1 MSVFEKYKYGH
12 HYRTILVACYLFY
25 TMTMAIKLAYTSQL
39 VEIES
44 FFKTS
49 KALASLGLTIY
60 YFVYALAQVG
70 LGLIISKIDI
80 KKFLVI
86 TAILSAVSFSLIGV
100 TNELWQVW
108 IILGLNGIFQCGGWG
123 GVTYILGKN
132 LPNDTLS
139 HCNKILVTGSVVGT
153 AFSYLVSS
161 ICIEFLSWKLTFV
174 IIGIL
179 YLASTLF
186 LLYQE
191 NKIEKIHSRHDELD
205 FDTFIKDHTHD
216 YVIPKGEKV
225 NLVPIMIFIV
235 VLSFLGN
242 CLYYGIGNWIP
253 SYLKEVHLFPT
264 SLSIL
269 ITLTMPLASVPSR
282 IVMFKSFDKSGKI
295 FPKSTL
301 IGLILT
307 IILVVMVFTYGLN
320 LLFAIIVSLVLKLL
334 VEAYMAS
341 FSSYTLMKFKNYINT
356 GTSSLMVNSAASLGA
371 GVIAIVSGLVMDA
384 FGWSNYYLFLSILCA
399 ISVAICGIGS
409 IIIKKKSN
417 ISTWL

>member
-1 MSVFEKYKYGH
+1 MSTFEKYKYAKN
-12 HYRTILVACYLFY
+12 YKTILIACYLFY
-25 TMTMAIKLAYTSQL
+25 TLTMALKLTYTSQL

-44 FFKTS
+44 FFNTS

-60 YFVYALAQVG
+60 YFVYAIAQVC
-70 LGLIISKIDI
+70 LGLVISKIDI

-86 TAILSAVSFSLIGV
+86 SAILSSVSFSLIGI

-123 GVTYILGKN
+123 GITYILGKN

-139 HCNKILVTGSVVGT
+139 HCSKILVTGSVVGT

-161 ICIEFLSWKLTFV
+161 ICIEFLSWKFTFV
-174 IIGIL
+174 VIGAL

-186 LLYQE
+186 LLIQE
-191 NKIEKIHSRHDELD
+191 SRIEKIHSRHDELD
-205 FDTFIKDHTHD
+205 FDKTIKDHTHD

-225 NLVPIMIFIV
+225 NLVPIIIFIV
-235 VLSFLGN
+235 VLSFLVN

-253 SYLKEVHLFPT
+253 SYLKEVHSFPT
-264 SLSIL
+264 TLSIL

-282 IVMFKSFDKSGKI
+282 IVMFKSFDKSGNI

-301 IGLILT
+301 IGGILT
-307 IILVVMVFTYGLN
+307 AMLIIMVFTYGLN
-320 LLFAIIVSLVLKLL
+320 LLFAIMASLVLK
-334 VEAYMAS
+334 VVMEAFVAG

-356 GTSSLMVNSAASLGA
+356 GTSSLIVNSSASFGA

-384 FGWSNYYLFLSILCA
+384 FGWSNYYLFLAILCA
-399 ISVAICGIGS
+399 ISVIICGIGGL
-409 IIIKKKSN
+409 IIKKKSK

>member
-1 MSVFEKYKYGH
+1 MSTFEKYKYAKN
-12 HYRTILVACYLFY
+12 YKTILIACYLFY
-25 TMTMAIKLAYTSQL
+25 TLTMALKLTYTSQL

-44 FFKTS
+44 FFNTS
-49 KALASLGLTIY
+49 KVLASLGLTIY
-60 YFVYALAQVG
+60 YFVYAIAQVC
-70 LGLIISKIDI
+70 LGLVISKIDI

-86 TAILSAVSFSLIGV
+86 SAILSSVSFSLIGI

-123 GVTYILGKN
+123 GITYILGKN

-139 HCNKILVTGSVVGT
+139 HCSKILVTGSVVGT
-153 AFSYLVSS
+153 AFSYLISS
-161 ICIEFLSWKLTFV
+161 ICIEFLSWKFTFV
-174 IIGIL
+174 VIGAL

-186 LLYQE
+186 LLIQE
-191 NKIEKIHSRHDELD
+191 SRIEKIHSRHDELD
-205 FDTFIKDHTHD
+205 FDKTIKDHTHD

-225 NLVPIMIFIV
+225 NLVPIIIFIV
-235 VLSFLGN
+235 VLSFLVN

-253 SYLKEVHLFPT
+253 SYLKEVHSFPT
-264 SLSIL
+264 TLSIL

-282 IVMFKSFDKSGKI
+282 IVMFKSFDKSGNI

-301 IGLILT
+301 IGVILT
-307 IILVVMVFTYGLN
+307 AMLIIMVFTYGLN
-320 LLFAIIVSLVLKLL
+320 LLFAIIASLVLK
-334 VEAYMAS
+334 VVMEAFVAG

-356 GTSSLMVNSAASLGA
+356 GTSSLIVNSSASFGA

-384 FGWSNYYLFLSILCA
+384 FGWSNYYLFLAILCA
-399 ISVAICGIGS
+399 ISVTICGIGGL
-409 IIIKKKSN
+409 IIKKKSK

>member
-1 MSVFEKYKYGH
+1 MSTFEKYKYAKN
-12 HYRTILVACYLFY
+12 YKTILIACYLFY
-25 TMTMAIKLAYTSQL
+25 TLTMALKLAYTSQL

-44 FFKTS
+44 FFNTS

-60 YFVYALAQVG
+60 YFVYAIAQVC
-70 LGLIISKIDI
+70 LGLVISKIDI

-86 TAILSAVSFSLIGV
+86 SAILSSVSFSLIGI

-123 GVTYILGKN
+123 GITYILGKN

-139 HCNKILVTGSVVGT
+139 HCSKILVTGSVVGT

-161 ICIEFLSWKLTFV
+161 ICIEFLSWKFTFV
-174 IIGIL
+174 VIGAL

-186 LLYQE
+186 LLIQE
-191 NKIEKIHSRHDELD
+191 SRIEKIHSRHDELD
-205 FDTFIKDHTHD
+205 FDKTIKDHSHD
-216 YVIPKGEKV
+216 YVIPEGEKV
-225 NLVPIMIFIV
+225 NLVPIMAFIV
-235 VLSFLGN
+235 VLSFLVN

-253 SYLKEVHLFPT
+253 SYLKEVHAFPT
-264 SLSIL
+264 TLSIL

-282 IVMFKSFDKSGKI
+282 IVMFKSFDKSGNI

-301 IGLILT
+301 IGGILT
-307 IILVVMVFTYGLN
+307 IILSLMVLTYGLN
-320 LLFAIIVSLVLKLL
+320 LIYAIIISLALKIII
-334 VEAYMAS
+334 EAFAAG

-356 GTSSLMVNSAASLGA
+356 GTSSLIVNSSASFGA

-384 FGWSNYYLFLSILCA
+384 FGWSNYYLFLAILCA
-399 ISVAICGIGS
+399 ISVIICGIGGL
-409 IIIKKKSN
+409 IIKKKSK

>member
-1 MSVFEKYKYGH
+1 MSTFEKYKYAKN
-12 HYRTILVACYLFY
+12 YKTILIACYLFY
-25 TMTMAIKLAYTSQL
+25 TLTMALKLTYTSQL

-44 FFKTS
+44 FFNTS

-60 YFVYALAQVG
+60 YFVYAIAQVC
-70 LGLIISKIDI
+70 LGLVISKIDI

-86 TAILSAVSFSLIGV
+86 SAILSSVSFSLIGI

-123 GVTYILGKN
+123 GITYILGKN

-139 HCNKILVTGSVVGT
+139 HCSKILVTGSVVGT

-161 ICIEFLSWKLTFV
+161 ICIEFLSWKFTFV
-174 IIGIL
+174 VIGAL

-186 LLYQE
+186 LLIQE
-191 NKIEKIHSRHDELD
+191 SRIEKIHSRHDELD
-205 FDTFIKDHTHD
+205 FDKTIKDHTHD

-225 NLVPIMIFIV
+225 NLVPIIIFIV
-235 VLSFLGN
+235 VLSFLVN

-253 SYLKEVHLFPT
+253 SYLKEVHSFPT
-264 SLSIL
+264 TLSIL

-282 IVMFKSFDKSGKI
+282 IVMFKSFDKSGNI

-301 IGLILT
+301 IGVILT
-307 IILVVMVFTYGLN
+307 AMLIIMVFTYGLN
-320 LLFAIIVSLVLKLL
+320 LLFAIMASLVLK
-334 VEAYMAS
+334 VVMEAFVAG

-356 GTSSLMVNSAASLGA
+356 GTSSLIVNSSASFGA

-384 FGWSNYYLFLSILCA
+384 FGWSNYYLFLAILCA
-399 ISVAICGIGS
+399 ISVIICGIGGL
-409 IIIKKKSN
+409 IIKKKSK